1 MSLNGGCMGWGGDME
16 YRVFTSMLANRER
29 IIKSIAELKVRL
41 EVLEYEETGVKGV
54 SYTKAPISHNP
65 SLSALKRLDLVDKV
79 DDLKRE
85 INFLSQMIEE
95 TEIVLSRM
103 PEELQTMLLEKFV
116 KGMTYTELG
125 NKYGYTNAG
134 MLYVLKKE
142 TEKYL

>member
-1 MSLNGGCMGWGGDME
+1 ME
-16 YRVFTSMLANRER
+16 YRVFTSMLANRDR

-41 EVLEYEETGVKGV
+41 EVAEYNETGVKGI
-54 SYTKAPISHNP
+54 SYTKTPLSHNP
-65 SLSALKRLDLVDKV
+65 TLSALKRLELVDKV

-103 PEELQTMLLEKFV
+103 PEELQNMLIEKYV
-116 KGMTYTELG
+116 KGETYVSLG
-125 NKYGYTNAG
+125 IKYGYSDNG
-134 MLYVLKKE
+134 MIYWLKKE

>member
-1 MSLNGGCMGWGGDME
+1 ME

-41 EVLEYEETGVKGV
+41 EVAEYNETGVKGI
-54 SYTKAPISHNP
+54 SYTKTPMSHNP
-65 SLSALKRLDLVDKV
+65 TLSALKRLELVDKV

-103 PEELQTMLLEKFV
+103 PEELQNMLIEKFV
-116 KGMTYTELG
+116 HGKTYEEVG
-125 NKYGYTNAG
+125 IKYGYSHTG
-134 MLYVLKKE
+134 IQYRIRTE
-142 TEKYL
+142 TERYL

>member
-1 MSLNGGCMGWGGDME
+1 ME

-41 EVLEYEETGVKGV
+41 EVAEYNETGVKGI
-54 SYTKAPISHNP
+54 SYTKTPLSHNP
-65 SLSALKRLDLVDKV
+65 TLSALKRLELVDKV

-103 PEELQTMLLEKFV
+103 PEELQNMLIEKFV
-116 KGMTYTELG
+116 HGKTYMELG
-125 NKYGYTNAG
+125 NKYGYSDNG
-134 MLYVLKKE
+134 MIYWLKKE